1 KHSYY
6 VIRNSEHLMGFTD
19 REIELIAQVARYH
32 RRSVPSVDKHL
43 EFASLT
49 EADQTVVRSLAGILR
64 IAIGMDRNHDGGV
77 ERLEVDDRGDVVCIG
92 VVGRDDADLALE
104 TFTAEER
111 AGLLAEQLGA
121 AIEFV
126 IA

>member
-1 KHSYY
+1 
-6 VIRNSEHLMGFTD
+6 
-19 REIELIAQVARYH
+19 
-32 RRSVPSVDKHL
+32 
-43 EFASLT
+43 
-49 EADQTVVRSLAGILR
+49 
-64 IAIGMDRNHDGGV
+64 MDRNHDGGV

-92 VVGRDDADLALE
+92 VVGRDDTDLVLE